1 MFVDEINNIVKYGH
15 SVSKKYIIL
24 YIPSFIYVST
34 SYSNVSMYPTLNLI
48 LVQHNKFPCSKDKN
62 MFKQS

>member
-1 MFVDEINNIVKYGH
+1 MFVVEIINIVKYGH
-15 SVSKKYIIL
+15 SVSKNIL

-34 SYSNVSMYPTLNLI
+34 SYSNVSIHPTLNLI
-48 LVQHNKFPCSKDKN
+48 LAQHNKFPCSKDKN